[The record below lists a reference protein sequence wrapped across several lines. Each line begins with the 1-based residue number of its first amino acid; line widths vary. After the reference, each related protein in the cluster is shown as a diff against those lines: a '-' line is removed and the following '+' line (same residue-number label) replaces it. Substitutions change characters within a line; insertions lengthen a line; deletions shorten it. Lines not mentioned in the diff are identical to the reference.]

1 MPIRLACST
10 ICFRTAPIEVALE
23 EIKRFG
29 FGAIDLAVIP
39 GFCDH
44 FDAARQSGAEREDFV
59 ALVRRSGFAV
69 PTVTAVPGHF
79 NAPNAS
85 PALILNAGVQNLKLA
100 ALLGAEALNVH
111 CGLPTGDLHDR
122 RQFNAQAIVQAR
134 GLKRLAQEA
143 ARLGLN
149 LNVEAPH
156 RNGLCRTLDEAEFLL
171 DAIDEP
177 NVNFLLDVTHVQAG
191 AAKPEVAAR
200 RFAGRL
206 GYVHLRDGEGEH
218 IFLTPGDGDI
228 DFRACFGA
236 LEQIGYGG
244 WCALELEGAGETL
257 PERRANL
264 RRALQHLF
272 TQAEQIT
279 GLELTAAPD
288 HDSPL
293 NA

>member
-10 ICFRTAPIEVALE
+10 ICFRTSPIEVALE

-29 FGAIDLAVIP
+29 FSTIDLAVIP

-69 PTVTAVPGHF
+69 PTITAVPGHF
-79 NAPNAS
+79 NAPEAS
-85 PALILNAGVQNLKLA
+85 PSLILNAGVQNLKLA

-122 RQFNAQAIVQAR
+122 RQFKAQALVQAQ

-156 RNGLCRTLDEAEFLL
+156 RNGLCRTLEEAEFLL
-171 DAIDEP
+171 AEIDEP

-191 AAKPEVAAR
+191 KARPEDAAR

-206 GYVHLRDGEGEH
+206 GYAHLRDGKGEN

-228 DFRACFGA
+228 DFHAFFQA
-236 LEQIGYGG
+236 LEQIGYEG
-244 WCALELEGAGETL
+244 WCALELEGTGETL
-257 PERRANL
+257 PARRASL
-264 RRALQHLF
+264 GRALQHLV

-279 GLELTAAPD
+279 GLEPTVLPQITTHP
-288 HDSPL
+288 
-293 NA
+293 